1 MADTNII
8 KLGNNDL
15 NFKVGSSDCKIYLGE
30 VLLYP
35 KDVPPTPFSCKYKF
49 TLTDDSVV
57 SGECDASSAIT
68 MLETDTYVSTLKE
81 AVIGDCVTSIG
92 KAAFSYCQSLTAV
105 TIPDSVTSIGDE
117 AFRVSLDL
125 TSITI
130 EATTPPT
137 LGNRVFDDTH
147 NCPIYVPCSS
157 VDAYKAANNWSTYAS
172 RIQCIQP
179 SFDGKYKLIL
189 TDDSVVSGE
198 CDASSAITTNEI
210 SAYKTTLKE
219 AVVGDCVT
227 SIGENAFNY
236 CYGLTS
242 IDIPNSVTSIGSTSF
257 YACYKLT
264 SITIPSGVT
273 SIGENAFNHCGSLTS
288 VTIPNGVTSIGNSAF
303 VGCSGLTSVTIGS
316 GVTSI
321 GTYAFDY
328 CSSLTSVTVLA
339 TTPPTLGIS
348 VFYMTNDCPIY
359 VPSESVEAYKAA
371 TKWSDY
377 ASRIQ
382 AIS

>member
-15 NFKVGSSDCKIYLGE
+15 NFKVGSSDCKIYLGDI
-30 VLLYP
+30 LLYP
-35 KDVPPTPFSCKYKF
+35 KDVPPTPFSGKYKF

-57 SGECDASSAIT
+57 SGECDSSSALT
-68 MLETDTYVSTLKE
+68 TTETSAYTSTLKE

-92 KAAFSYCQSLTAV
+92 NSAF
-105 TIPDSVTSIGDE
+105 
-117 AFRVSLDL
+117 F
-125 TSITI
+125 
-130 EATTPPT
+130 
-137 LGNRVFDDTH
+137 
-147 NCPIYVPCSS
+147 
-157 VDAYKAANNWSTYAS
+157 
-172 RIQCIQP
+172 
-179 SFDGKYKLIL
+179 
-189 TDDSVVSGE
+189 
-198 CDASSAITTNEI
+198 
-210 SAYKTTLKE
+210 
-219 AVVGDCVT
+219 
-227 SIGENAFNY
+227 Y

-242 IDIPNSVTSIGSTSF
+242 IDIPNSVTSIGSSSF
-257 YACYKLT
+257 YACHKLT

-303 VGCSGLTSVTIGS
+303 EGCSGLTSVTIGS

-321 GTYAFDY
+321 GTYAFDN

-339 TTPPTLGIS
+339 TTPPTLGSS

-359 VPSESVEAYKAA
+359 VPSESVETYKAA
-371 TKWSDY
+371 SGWSAY